1 MNNQAS
7 KLYFRI
13 EYLSA
18 IDSTNLEAVRR
29 AERGE
34 APGLVLVADFQSA
47 GRGRLGRTWE
57 AKPGSSLLASV
68 LISPDV
74 ELDYLGLIPLISGAS
89 LAESVAEVS
98 GFKPGLIWPND
109 IFGRRGK
116 IGGILVESRFENEQL
131 KFLVIGSGVNLSQT
145 KEDFPEEIRERASS
159 VFLESGRVIS
169 RDELLRVYLG
179 HLWDALEKLEAK
191 KFSELV
197 ENYSEWDIIR
207 GKEIRLMMVEKEI
220 VGIVSGID
228 ERGRL
233 KVKSEGKEMIFFA
246 GEINMLRG
254 V

>member
-1 MNNQAS
+1 
-7 KLYFRI
+7 
-13 EYLSA
+13 
-18 IDSTNLEAVRR
+18 
-29 AERGE
+29 
-34 APGLVLVADFQSA
+34 
-47 GRGRLGRTWE
+47 
-57 AKPGSSLLASV
+57 
-68 LISPDV
+68 
-74 ELDYLGLIPLISGAS
+74 
-89 LAESVAEVS
+89 
-98 GFKPGLIWPND
+98 
-109 IFGRRGK
+109 
-116 IGGILVESRFENEQL
+116 L